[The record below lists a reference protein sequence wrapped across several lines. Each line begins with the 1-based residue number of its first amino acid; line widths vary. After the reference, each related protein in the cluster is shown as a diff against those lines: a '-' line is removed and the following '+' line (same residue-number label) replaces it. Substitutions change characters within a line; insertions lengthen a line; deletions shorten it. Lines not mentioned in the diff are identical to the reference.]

1 MIIVFGDGTL
11 EETATEYVYRFSKT
25 KLKQEAPFDSIKQ
38 TKPYLLPCTFAEI
51 IREDV
56 ILRYE
61 KEPHLLS
68 FSRIQQENEAI
79 KRKVV
84 SRLGH
89 LFQTHQETTLLPI
102 PENIFYNKKG
112 EVKLMYQAMEHMPV
126 TGFNRK
132 DRLTHMKHLLTFAF
146 SNESFEACMLQSVEM
161 RNEFLQHIYQ
171 STTWEALQELVKE
184 PEETEEKQKKRKR
197 NGSFAP
203 FSSSLSTKLCVVLLT
218 LSVSCNL
225 YVITKD
231 SIRPAPVNAKQDEQS
246 ENQKKHIQMLEQ
258 EKTKLQKQMQ
268 EKESEIKEIVGQLK
282 IVIEENKK
290 LQQKQET
297 VPPAQ

>member
-1 MIIVFGDGTL
+1 MIIVFGDGTV

-38 TKPYLLPCTFAEI
+38 TKSYLLPCTFAEI
-51 IREDV
+51 IRGDV

-61 KEPHLLS
+61 KESHLLS

-84 SRLGH
+84 SRLVH
-89 LFQTHQETTLLPI
+89 LFQTHQETMLLPI
-102 PENIFYNKKG
+102 PDNIFYTKKG
-112 EVKLMYQAMEHMPV
+112 EVKLMYQAMDHMPV
-126 TGFNRK
+126 TGFNRN
-132 DRLTHMKHLLTFAF
+132 DRLTHTKRLLAFAF

-171 STTWEALQELVKE
+171 STTWEALQELVQE

-197 NGSFAP
+197 NWSFAP
-203 FSSSLSTKLCVVLLT
+203 FSFPLSTKLCVALLT

-231 SIRPAPVNAKQDEQS
+231 SIQPAMVNAKQDEQS
-246 ENQKKHIQMLEQ
+246 EKQKKTIQMLEQ
-258 EKTKLQKQMQ
+258 EKTKLQKNA
-268 EKESEIKEIVGQLK
+268 G
-282 IVIEENKK
+282 
-290 LQQKQET
+290 
-297 VPPAQ
+297 